1 MEPNVVGTTVAA
13 PAREYLRFHL
23 GGLAFLLAL
32 FTMTLPWLSFSY
44 NCNETAGRQS
54 AYELTTSHNVRL
66 SGDIDTTAGTM
77 RESRTIRIPAQWQIR
92 LLIPLA
98 LVGLTLTLIRG
109 RAGSLA
115 RGMTAVACALL
126 TALWTASAEGLDSDW
141 TGGQPSNWNPF
152 QAEVDYGAPVTYWV
166 FLLIALLNFTL
177 PRGSPK
183 SSVLNYTFAGCAYL
197 VGSLVLAVALGTVVG
212 AFLGSG

>member
-1 MEPNVVGTTVAA
+1 MEPNVAEPTVAA
-13 PAREYLRFHL
+13 PAREYLRFHP

-54 AYELTTSHNVRL
+54 AYELTTSHDVQI
-66 SGDIDTTAGTM
+66 SADIETTAGTM
-77 RESRTIRIPAQWQIR
+77 RESRTIRVPAQWQIR
-92 LLIPLA
+92 LLIPLVVLGLA
-98 LVGLTLTLIRG
+98 LTLVRG
-109 RAGSLA
+109 RAGSFA
-115 RGMTAVACALL
+115 RGIASVACALL

-152 QAEVDYGAPVTYWV
+152 HAQVDYGAPVTYWI

-197 VGSLVLAVALGTVVG
+197 VGTLVLAVALGAVVG
-212 AFLGSG
+212 ALFGSG

>member
-109 RAGSLA
+109 RATAAASNPGS
-115 RGMTAVACALL
+115 RTATSSITPDAISR
-126 TALWTASAEGLDSDW
+126 TSSRERKSTSSR
-141 TGGQPSNWNPF
+141 
-152 QAEVDYGAPVTYWV
+152 
-166 FLLIALLNFTL
+166 LN
-177 PRGSPK
+177 
-183 SSVLNYTFAGCAYL
+183 C
-197 VGSLVLAVALGTVVG
+197 
-212 AFLGSG
+212 